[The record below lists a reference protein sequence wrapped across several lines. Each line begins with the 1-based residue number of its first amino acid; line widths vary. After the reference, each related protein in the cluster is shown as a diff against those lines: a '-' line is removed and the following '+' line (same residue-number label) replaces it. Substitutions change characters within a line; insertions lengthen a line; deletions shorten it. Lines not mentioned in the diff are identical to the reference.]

1 MNQKPLKGTQADYE
15 FKRSIFKR
23 LYPNIAGENGDTE
36 HETYRQQGN
45 KPMALLKAGINY
57 DHYLLAEGF
66 IERGTAGLF
75 AGKSGIGKSSIAM
88 QKAILWSIGL
98 SAFDLAPRKPLRIM
112 MTQTEDSGNDI
123 VKQLAVINALG
134 LTQVQQE
141 LLDYNLWIE
150 TLRGYTGKNA
160 VSAWTD
166 LCKWHKADLL
176 IVNPLSAYHDG
187 DISSN
192 EDNQDFLYG
201 KVGKMISD
209 LQIGMWSAHHKT
221 KPNAEK
227 KGLAYGDKMYNM
239 LGGSVLT
246 NFHRAIILVEEIGES
261 EVYEFTIAKRFSESH
276 WTTHTQMFK
285 WDEDQSKRLWIPAS
299 VAEAENARATTVS
312 RADLY
317 KLVPIN
323 GLIHKCVLE
332 SNALNLSPKKFTQK
346 SFRAIL
352 EECLSDLTPDNERL
366 YEVRKK
372 NPVGG
377 PKTYIT
383 RSNPW
388 SADEDSDQD
397 CPR

>member
-1 MNQKPLKGTQADYE
+1 
-15 FKRSIFKR
+15 
-23 LYPNIAGENGDTE
+23 
-36 HETYRQQGN
+36 
-45 KPMALLKAGINY
+45 
-57 DHYLLAEGF
+57 
-66 IERGTAGLF
+66 
-75 AGKSGIGKSSIAM
+75 
-88 QKAILWSIGL
+88 
-98 SAFDLAPRKPLRIM
+98 
-112 MTQTEDSGNDI
+112 
-123 VKQLAVINALG
+123 
-134 LTQVQQE
+134 
-141 LLDYNLWIE
+141 
-150 TLRGYTGKNA
+150 
-160 VSAWTD
+160 
-166 LCKWHKADLL
+166 
-176 IVNPLSAYHDG
+176 
-187 DISSN
+187 
-192 EDNQDFLYG
+192 
-201 KVGKMISD
+201 
-209 LQIGMWSAHHKT
+209 
-221 KPNAEK
+221 
-227 KGLAYGDKMYNM
+227 
-239 LGGSVLT
+239 
-246 NFHRAIILVEEIGES
+246 
-261 EVYEFTIAKRFSESH
+261 
-276 WTTHTQMFK
+276 MFK

-388 SADEDSDQD
+388 SSDKDPDQD